1 MNVGDVSAKADQL
14 GRRADDSDVL
24 DHAVRVGLVAYG
36 TVHLLI
42 AWLAGQLAL
51 GDSAGSASGSG
62 ALSELAQKPFGLILL
77 WIVGLGFYALV
88 LWQLIEAL
96 LGHRD
101 EDGAKRFFKRAKSVG
116 KAIIYGVLGT
126 SALKIAIGSGGSGG
140 DDTDTLTSRLMALP
154 FGPWLVAGV
163 GAAVLAVAVA
173 HVYKAF
179 TDDFR
184 DDMKVKGQI
193 GNSGKLYR
201 ALGKAGYASK
211 GVALGVVGGLFL
223 YAAWTH
229 DPEESGGLDQA
240 LKTVLEQPFGTPLLL
255 LIAAGLACFGLFC
268 FAWARHLD
276 R

>member
-1 MNVGDVSAKADQL
+1 MNAEQVSAKADQL

-36 TVHLLI
+36 TVHVLI
-42 AWLAGQLAL
+42 AWLAAQLAL

-62 ALSELAQKPFGLILL
+62 ALSELAQKPFGLVLL

-88 LWQLIEAL
+88 AWQLIEAV

-101 EDGAKRFFKRAKSVG
+101 EDGAKRLFHRAKSVG

-126 SALKIAIGSGGSGG
+126 SALKIAIGSGGAGG
-140 DDTDTLTSRLMALP
+140 DDTDTLTSRLMAMP
-154 FGPWLVAGV
+154 FGSWLVAAVGV
-163 GAAVLAVAVA
+163 GVLVVAGA
-173 HVYKAF
+173 HVYKGF
-179 TDDFR
+179 TEDFR
-184 DDMKVKGQI
+184 DELKVQGQT
-193 GNSGKLYR
+193 GHSGRLYR
-201 ALGKAGYASK
+201 ALGRVGYLSK
-211 GVALGVVGGLFL
+211 GAALAVVGGLFV

-229 DPEESGGLDQA
+229 DPEDSGGLDQA
-240 LKTVLEQPFGTPLLL
+240 LKTVLEQPFGGPLLL
-255 LIAAGLACFGLFC
+255 LIAAGLACYGLFC